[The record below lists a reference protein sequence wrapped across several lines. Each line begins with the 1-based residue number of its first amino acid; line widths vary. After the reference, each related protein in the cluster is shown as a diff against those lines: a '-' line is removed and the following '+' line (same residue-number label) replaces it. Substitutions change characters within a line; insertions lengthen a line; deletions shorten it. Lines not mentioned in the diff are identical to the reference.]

1 VTGAS
6 RWTDINS
13 STGKVDRMTHRFC
26 CYCTATRDSP
36 AIATAT
42 PSLSLRLSRNAS
54 TMKIRILLPIVVMT
68 TALGAFAVG
77 AAEQA
82 GSSEASAT
90 KNPFA
95 GKPEAAKEGRQIFL
109 QTGCYNCHGL
119 EAKGGGI
126 APDLTVSKLDPQ
138 QMFKTIHDGRP
149 GTLMPSWG
157 KELDADQI
165 WKVITYLRSVR
176 PAGSG

>member
-1 VTGAS
+1 MTGAS

>member
-1 VTGAS
+1 
-6 RWTDINS
+6 
-13 STGKVDRMTHRFC
+13 
-26 CYCTATRDSP
+26 
-36 AIATAT
+36 
-42 PSLSLRLSRNAS
+42 
-54 TMKIRILLPIVVMT
+54 MT

>member
-1 VTGAS
+1 
-6 RWTDINS
+6 
-13 STGKVDRMTHRFC
+13 
-26 CYCTATRDSP
+26 
-36 AIATAT
+36 
-42 PSLSLRLSRNAS
+42 
-54 TMKIRILLPIVVMT
+54 MKIPALLPVLLIAGTVG
-68 TALGAFAVG
+68 ALGAG

-82 GSSEASAT
+82 GSNDANAT
-90 KNPFA
+90 TNPFA
-95 GKPEAAKEGRQIFL
+95 GQPDAAKEGRQIFL

-138 QMFKTIHDGRP
+138 QMFRTIHDGRP

-157 KELDADQI
+157 KELDADHI
-165 WKVITYLRSVR
+165 WKVITYLRSIR

>member
-1 VTGAS
+1 MKVRTLLSVLVTAGTVGAL
-6 RWTDINS
+6 
-13 STGKVDRMTHRFC
+13 
-26 CYCTATRDSP
+26 A
-36 AIATAT
+36 A
-42 PSLSLRLSRNAS
+42 
-54 TMKIRILLPIVVMT
+54 
-68 TALGAFAVG
+68 G

-82 GSSEASAT
+82 GNNDANAT
-90 KNPFA
+90 TNPFA
-95 GKPEAAKEGRQIFL
+95 GQPDAAKEGRQIFL

-126 APDLTVSKLDPQ
+126 APDLTATKLDPQ

-165 WKVITYLRSVR
+165 WKVITYLRSIQS
-176 PAGSG
+176 AGSG